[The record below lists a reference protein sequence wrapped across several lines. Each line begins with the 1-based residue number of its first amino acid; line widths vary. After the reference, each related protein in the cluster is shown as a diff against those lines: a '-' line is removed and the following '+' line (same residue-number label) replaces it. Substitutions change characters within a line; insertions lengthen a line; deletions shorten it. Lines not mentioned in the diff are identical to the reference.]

1 MMANSRTQAVWGGVA
16 LLAAA
21 LVVGCEGKTEIPDC
35 TSGQETE
42 QCGVFQ
48 AVNRERASDGLPA
61 LEYDVDLA
69 LAAQR
74 HAEDMA
80 ANGYFD
86 HTSQDGRDFSQRA
99 TEAGYTGFARGE
111 NIAQGQRGAEA
122 VMESWMNSP
131 GHRANILSDGSNQIG
146 VGFAESYWV
155 QVFGMQDE
163 DE

>member
-1 MMANSRTQAVWGGVA
+1 MVASSGRAGWCGVA
-16 LLAAA
+16 LLVAT
-21 LVVGCEGKTEIPDC
+21 LVVGCEGKTEVPDC
-35 TSGQETE
+35 TSGQASE

-48 AVNRERASDGLPA
+48 AVNRERVDAGLPA

-86 HTSQDGRDFSQRA
+86 HTSQDGRDFGQRA
-99 TEAGYTGFARGE
+99 SDAGYTGSPRGE
-111 NIAQGQRGAEA
+111 NIAQGQQSPES

-131 GHRANILSDGSNQIG
+131 GHRANILSEGSNEIG
-146 VGFAESYWV
+146 VGFAESHWV
-155 QVFGMQDE
+155 QVFGVRSE
-163 DE
+163 